1 MEKSPMMYKPGDK
14 VIVKNTLSMDKR
26 YPMLSGPN
34 RDYAHYFVNDSME
47 HQRGIVFTIKEAED
61 NGWGYRL
68 KEFGFGWTD
77 SMFESVCDNECV
89 CQSLL

>member
-1 MEKSPMMYKPGDK
+1 ML
-14 VIVKNTLSMDKR
+14 KNTLAMDKK
-26 YPMLSGPN
+26 YPMLSGPDRGN
-34 RDYAHYFVNDSME
+34 ARYFVNDSME
-47 HQRGIVFTIKEAED
+47 HQRGIVFTIKKAED

-77 SMFESVCDNECV
+77 SMFESVCDDEFV

>member
-14 VIVKNTLSMDKR
+14 VIVKTTLAMDKQ
-26 YPMLSGPN
+26 YPMLSGPEKGH
-34 RDYAHYFVNDSME
+34 AHYFVNNSME
-47 HQRGIVFTIKEAED
+47 HQKGIVFTIKEAED

-77 SMFESVCDNECV
+77 SMFVPVDGDEFV